1 MGRVHN
7 EAGSTMTVSEKTA
20 SLSSFLRG
28 APGAEFWTKYGFPV
42 VFVVIAAVFAISS
55 PRFLTPSNVLL
66 ILLQASVTAI
76 AAIGATMVFI
86 SGRIDISQGAV
97 MALSAAVCASVY
109 TSLGMPEPIAMLLGI
124 LCGAGVGFLNG
135 YFSEIARIP
144 AFIVTLAALFIVRG
158 VVLMALGGQSV
169 LLPSDGAPI
178 LRMLGNGRI
187 GGVVPV
193 VVVVAIALFFIF
205 AFVLKRT
212 TWGVHLYAVGS
223 SAESAARAGIR
234 TRRLRMTAYVIAG
247 ALSAFA
253 GLVLLGRLG
262 AAPSELGVGQ
272 EFFIITAVVL
282 GGVSVYGGKGD
293 LWRSFMGAAFIAM
306 LANGLVMMNV
316 SAYFQQI
323 VVGAA
328 LLIALLIDRIGA
340 EDSAH

>member
-1 MGRVHN
+1 MDSKG
-7 EAGSTMTVSEKTA
+7 TA
-20 SLSSFLRG
+20 RPRSPLR
-28 APGAEFWTKYGFPV
+28 AAFNAEFWAKYGFPL
-42 VFVVIAAVFAISS
+42 VFLVIAVVFAISS
-55 PRFLTPSNVLL
+55 PRFFTASNILL

-97 MALSAAVCASVY
+97 MALSAAVCASLYAVVG
-109 TSLGMPEPIAMLLGI
+109 LPEPVAMVCGI
-124 LCGAGVGFLNG
+124 LSGAAVGFLNG
-135 YFSEIARIP
+135 YFSEIARVP
-144 AFIVTLAALFIVRG
+144 AFIVTLAALFVVRG
-158 VVLMALGGQSV
+158 AVLMALGGQSV
-169 LLPSDGAPI
+169 LLPPDGAEI
-178 LRMLGNGRI
+178 LRALGNGRI

-193 VVVVAIALFFIF
+193 VVIVAILMFI
-205 AFVLKRT
+205 AFGFILRRT

-223 SAESAARAGIR
+223 SAESAERAGIR
-234 TRRLRMTAYVIAG
+234 TRRLRITAYTIAG
-247 ALSAFA
+247 ALSAVA

-262 AAPSELGVGQ
+262 AAPSELGTGQ

-282 GGVSVYGGKGD
+282 GGVSVYGGKGE

-323 VVGAA
+323 VVGLA

-340 EDSAH
+340 EDTAH

>member
-1 MGRVHN
+1 MSVP
-7 EAGSTMTVSEKTA
+7 EKTMP
-20 SLSSFLRG
+20 LSSVLRSS
-28 APGAEFWTKYGFPV
+28 EFWARYGFPL
-42 VFVVIAAVFAISS
+42 VFLVIAAVFAVSS
-55 PRFLTPSNVLL
+55 PRFLTLNNVLL
-66 ILLQASVTAI
+66 IVLQASVTGI

-97 MALSAAVCASVY
+97 MALSAAVCASLY
-109 TSLGMPEPIAMLLGI
+109 TTLGVPEPIAMVLGI
-124 LCGAGVGFLNG
+124 LCGAGIGFLNG
-135 YFSEIARIP
+135 VFSEVARIP
-144 AFIVTLAALFIVRG
+144 AFIVTLAALFVVRG
-158 VVLMALGGQSV
+158 AVLLALGGQSV

-193 VVVVAIALFFIF
+193 VIVVAVALFATF
-205 AFVLKRT
+205 AFVLRRT

-234 TRRLRMTAYVIAG
+234 TRRLRITACAIAG
-247 ALSAFA
+247 ALSAFT

-262 AAPSELGVGQ
+262 AAPSELGMGQ

-282 GGVSVYGGKGD
+282 GGVSVYGGKGE
-293 LWRSFMGAAFIAM
+293 LWRSFMGAVFIAM

-323 VVGAA
+323 VVGSA
-328 LLIALLIDRIGA
+328 LIIALLLDRIGA